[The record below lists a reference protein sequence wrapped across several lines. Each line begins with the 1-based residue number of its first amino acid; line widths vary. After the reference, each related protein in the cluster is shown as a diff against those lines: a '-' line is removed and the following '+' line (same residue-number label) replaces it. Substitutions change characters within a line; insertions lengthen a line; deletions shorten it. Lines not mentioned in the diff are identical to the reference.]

1 MQFFEINGII
11 CFAICTLLSIALI
24 IAIFKSGAGMSGYKP
39 VMLQVCITDFLNS
52 AITFFYMPL
61 YVPAGANAV
70 SYSTGIFS
78 DMFENAP
85 TFTLVVFKVWLFIIV
100 LNLCSP
106 GAQFLYRYMVL
117 CRDFEPSYALYAG
130 IYSVIMLLILA
141 FSMTSSIVTDYVP
154 RCSNLPYREYILTDN
169 PPTADLVVMKALMP
183 IIGAFIPVCIEL
195 FGAIIK
201 VNLSSRFM
209 SFLFLAISCW
219 LQFANP
225 LFTILLVESYRK
237 TVFGSFF
244 CASKSSTQVVD
255 MTNSDQSKRN

>member
-1 MQFFEINGII
+1 
-11 CFAICTLLSIALI
+11 
-24 IAIFKSGAGMSGYKP
+24 
-39 VMLQVCITDFLNS
+39 
-52 AITFFYMPL
+52 
-61 YVPAGANAV
+61 
-70 SYSTGIFS
+70 
-78 DMFENAP
+78 MFENAP

-117 CRDFEPSYALYAG
+117 CRDCEPSYALYAG

-141 FSMTSSIVTDYVP
+141 FSLTSSVVTDYVP
-154 RCSNLPYREYILTDN
+154 RSSNLPYRDYILTDN
-169 PPTADLVVMKALMP
+169 PSTADLVVMKKQINYVLLVQALMP
-183 IIGAFIPVCIEL
+183 IIGAFIPVCVEL
-195 FGAIIK
+195 FVAIIK
-201 VNLSSRFM
+201 VNLNSRFL
-209 SFLFLAISCW
+209 SFLFLAIACW

-237 TVFGSFF
+237 TVLGSFF